1 MTNHT
6 VYDQS
11 WVATGSAGTVGSI
24 LRHGGEFSIRVAGK
38 DDDLRG
44 PFDSLDAAKS
54 ALTASL
60 GPGADRPEFREH

>member
-24 LRHGGEFSIRVAGK
+24 LRTGDAFSVRLR
-38 DDDLRG
+38 DEESLRG
-44 PFDSLDAAKS
+44 PFESLDAAKS
-54 ALTASL
+54 ALTALL
-60 GPGADRPEFREH
+60 GPGAERPEFREH

>member
-6 VYDQS
+6 DYDQS

-24 LRHGGEFSIRVAGK
+24 LRHGDEFSIRVAGK
-38 DDDLRG
+38 DELRG
-44 PFDSLDAAKS
+44 PFDSLDAAKG

-60 GPGADRPEFREH
+60 GAGADRPEFREH